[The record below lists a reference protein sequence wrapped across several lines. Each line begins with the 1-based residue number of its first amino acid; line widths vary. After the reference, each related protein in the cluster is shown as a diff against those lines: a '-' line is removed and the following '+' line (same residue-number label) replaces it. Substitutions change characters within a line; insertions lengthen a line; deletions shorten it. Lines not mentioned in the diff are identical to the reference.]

1 MVLRGRALVEDG
13 KTVWRSPRGRP
24 CLGFRRE
31 CGMAFLAGP
40 EEREEDRKAVA
51 WMRDR
56 FNRLVSGLHRRLRQ
70 MLADD

>member
-1 MVLRGRALVEDG
+1 
-13 KTVWRSPRGRP
+13 
-24 CLGFRRE
+24 
-31 CGMAFLAGP
+31 MAFLAGP